1 MGILIR
7 SHKSPTHGLQL
18 FQTLHALQQKAVKCE
33 PKLFIIGSQCPGDGD
48 GDGDGK
54 IKIKSFGNLGNRRV
68 LVFAFFICV
77 FASDDDN

>member
-1 MGILIR
+1 MIG

-48 GDGDGK
+48 GDGDGDGK
-54 IKIKSFGNLGNRRV
+54 IKIKSFVNLVNRRV
-68 LVFAFFICV
+68 LVFVFFICV